1 MKTYSAVQLEEII
14 EKHGRW
20 RRDEAGGER
29 ANLRGANLRGANL
42 RGANLRGANLR
53 GANLRG
59 ANLRGNSLW
68 NTTGN
73 SREIKSVQTDGWTV
87 TYTATHMQIGCQRHT
102 IAEWWAFGDDEI
114 ARMDSGAKSWW
125 KVWRPILRKII
136 KSSPA
141 VPTPVKAPAE
151 PVQS

>member
-1 MKTYSAVQLEEII
+1 MKTYNAVELAEII

-20 RRDEAGGER
+20 RRDEEGGER
-29 ANLRGANLRGANL
+29 AYLRGANLSGANL
-42 RGANLRGANLR
+42 RE
-53 GANLRG
+53 
-59 ANLRGNSLW
+59 NSLW

-102 IAEWWAFGDDEI
+102 LKEWWAFGDDEI
-114 ARMDSGAKSWW
+114 KRMDSSAASWW

-136 KSSPA
+136 KASPA
-141 VPTPVKAPAE
+141 VATPDKAPAE
-151 PVQS
+151 PEQS